1 MKAKETSA
9 LFQDIP
15 FLRRFSR
22 KAVFFP
28 LLTLL
33 LCGAAAGAAAGG
45 TFAFFHSGQ
54 VLPLFFSGI
63 PDPQAGFFPCFSTLL
78 LNMLIGLILLFLL
91 GMTAFGVAAVPAF
104 IFLKGVTVGLGV
116 LSFFTVDGLSGLG
129 RAACTYTPVTALAS
143 LLLLLFATRTM
154 VFSKRLAKAGFS
166 PQEESLNFRRYL
178 MDFFL
183 FLSFA
188 VMAALVGGLL
198 AVLYGS
204 IFPS

>member
-1 MKAKETSA
+1 MKTKETRA
-9 LFQDIP
+9 FFQGFP
-15 FLRRFSR
+15 FLRRFSQ
-22 KAVFFP
+22 KAVFCP
-28 LLTLL
+28 LLALL
-33 LCGAAAGAAAGG
+33 LCGAAAGAAAGIR
-45 TFAFFHSGQ
+45 FDFFQSGQ

-63 PDPQAGFFPCFSTLL
+63 PDPRTGFFPCFSTLL
-78 LNMLIGLILLFLL
+78 LNMLTGLILLFLL

-116 LSFFTVDGLSGLG
+116 LSFFIVDGLSGLG

-154 VFSKRLAKAGFS
+154 VFSRRLARAGFS

-178 MDFFL
+178 TDFFL
-183 FLSFA
+183 FLFFA
-188 VMAALVGGLL
+188 VMTALIGGLL

>member
-1 MKAKETSA
+1 MKAKETRA

-22 KAVFFP
+22 KAVFCP
-28 LLTLL
+28 LLALL
-33 LCGAAAGAAAGG
+33 LCGAVAGAAAGG
-45 TFAFFHSGQ
+45 TFDFFHSGQ

-63 PDPQAGFFPCFSTLL
+63 PDPQGGFFPCFSTLL

-116 LSFFTVDGLSGLG
+116 LSFF
-129 RAACTYTPVTALAS
+129 TYTPVTALAS

>member
-1 MKAKETSA
+1 MNPIASTV
-9 LFQDIP
+9 
-15 FLRRFSR
+15 FSL
-22 KAVFFP
+22 AFGFVF
-28 LLTLL
+28 
-33 LCGAAAGAAAGG
+33 
-45 TFAFFHSGQ
+45 
-54 VLPLFFSGI
+54 
-63 PDPQAGFFPCFSTLL
+63 
-78 LNMLIGLILLFLL
+78 LFL
-91 GMTAFGVAAVPAF
+91 
-104 IFLKGVTVGLGV
+104 I
-116 LSFFTVDGLSGLG
+116 
-129 RAACTYTPVTALAS
+129 ALPG